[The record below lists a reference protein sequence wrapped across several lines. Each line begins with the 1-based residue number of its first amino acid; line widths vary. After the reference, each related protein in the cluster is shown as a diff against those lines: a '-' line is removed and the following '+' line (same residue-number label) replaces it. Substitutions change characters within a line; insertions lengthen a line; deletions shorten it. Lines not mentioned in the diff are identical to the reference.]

1 MQIYGKSEGFHFNS
15 ALFGSVSYNDPLV
28 NFQMHRWPAD
38 LQTRPFATKESLEA
52 LFSHASLWTD
62 AGLVGAVEKERGTGT
77 RWWFQRF
84 WIIFTPKFGEDFQ
97 NDEDFSDGLKPP
109 TTIFAI
115 ARKTVWFHHSWNNEK
130 SSSSVVLHR
139 KIFHVCL
146 PLEAWHIRAPNDW
159 ALEGMAGN
167 KKMCQKSMLHE
178 RLATATSSSCYTAI
192 RLFKAL
198 PLLKKTF
205 GASGVIIIFGLDQLM
220 EIQRNFV
227 LDVTPTLFSRCDSS
241 NAPPPCFCWL
251 LTSKVRKRRSKLGMM
266 RWRLDGLNG
275 CHFSSTIILFIK
287 VYKLG
292 PAIEC
297 IENNGK
303 RS

>member
-1 MQIYGKSEGFHFNS
+1 MQIYGKFEGFHFNS
-15 ALFGSVSYNDPLV
+15 ALFGSVSYNDPWLI
-28 NFQMHRWPAD
+28 FRCICRPAD
-38 LQTRPFATKESLEA
+38 LQTHHLLPRNPLKHCFHMHLFEPMLDLLEQLRRRGEHLVGGFKDFG
-52 LFSHASLWTD
+52 LFSPRTLGKISN
-62 AGLVGAVEKERGTGT
+62 
-77 RWWFQRF
+77 F
-84 WIIFTPKFGEDFQ
+84 
-97 NDEDFSDGLKPP
+97 DEDFSDGLKPP

-115 ARKTVWFHHSWNNEK
+115 ARKTVWFHHSWNNEE

-220 EIQRNFV
+220 EIQQNFI
-227 LDVTPTLFSRCDSS
+227 LDVTPTSFSRCDSS

-275 CHFSSTIILFIK
+275 CHFSSTIILFIQ

-292 PAIEC
+292 PAIQC

-303 RS
+303 KS